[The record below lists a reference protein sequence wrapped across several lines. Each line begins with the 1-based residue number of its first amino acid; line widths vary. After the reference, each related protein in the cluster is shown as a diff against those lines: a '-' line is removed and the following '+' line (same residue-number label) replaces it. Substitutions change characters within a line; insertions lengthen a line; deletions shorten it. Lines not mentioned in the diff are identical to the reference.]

1 MIVNVKRTTDAQSG
15 RLGENSKK
23 KKKKKKKK
31 RREKSM
37 GTRVIATVRMRKM
50 YADGAASQREK

>member
-15 RLGENSKK
+15 RLGENSKNK
-23 KKKKKKKK
+23 EKKKKK